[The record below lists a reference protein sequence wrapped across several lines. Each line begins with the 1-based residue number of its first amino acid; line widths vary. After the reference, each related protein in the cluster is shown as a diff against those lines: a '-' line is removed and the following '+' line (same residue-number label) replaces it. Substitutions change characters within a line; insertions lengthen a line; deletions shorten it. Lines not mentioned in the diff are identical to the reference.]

1 MRALI
6 AFAVLALSLF
16 LSLYELREPRLDA
29 SSHRA
34 LEHSLKRLE
43 RDIPESDRLAF
54 AQDYGVVFSTAIL
67 DHIGYQASSE
77 DLRRAMEKDPDG
89 VFAHVHA
96 LLDGLTADQI
106 RALAAERRK
115 RLEHWLNQLEAS
127 PATVSPARS

>member
-29 SSHRA
+29 SSHQA

-67 DHIGYQASSE
+67 DHIGYQATSD
-77 DLRRAMEKDPDG
+77 DLRRAMENDPDG
-89 VFAHVHA
+89 VFTHVHA
-96 LLDGLTADQI
+96 QLDGLTAGQI
-106 RALAAERRK
+106 RALAAEKRQ
-115 RLEHWLNQLEAS
+115 RLEHWLNQLDESRDTMPPAS
-127 PATVSPARS
+127 P